1 MRTYSVS
8 GLTHSPQRNSRAA
21 DGGGG
26 GVAVV
31 PCPGNSIGVG
41 QKRLV
46 FNVTNAAA
54 AAAALHS
61 WPLLVASSQ
70 PGRQTDRQPDSQLFP
85 SSSYYAVSCVAPVRE
100 PCGAATPRRSEGGG
114 TRGRERD

>member
-54 AAAALHS
+54 AAAPAQPAA
-61 WPLLVASSQ
+61 PLTQ
-70 PGRQTDRQPDSQLFP
+70 NHG
-85 SSSYYAVSCVAPVRE
+85 SSSHYDAALYSLRDATAAAVAVRNSCVGVADL
-100 PCGAATPRRSEGGG
+100 AT
-114 TRGRERD
+114 TD